1 MTACETTYYLGD
13 TYTPNRDVK
22 IFYNARDIKREYKVI
37 GHITGAVTADQ
48 EKTKQNIVNRA
59 IMVGADAVIFNDI
72 AFTGGK
78 ESSAVQKAD
87 AIKFTDKE
95 TAKKETI
102 IATRN

>member
-37 GHITGAVTADQ
+37 GHITGVVTADQ

-59 IMVGADAVIFNDI
+59 IMVGADAVIFNEI

-95 TAKKETI
+95 PGKKDTI
-102 IATRN
+102 TTTN